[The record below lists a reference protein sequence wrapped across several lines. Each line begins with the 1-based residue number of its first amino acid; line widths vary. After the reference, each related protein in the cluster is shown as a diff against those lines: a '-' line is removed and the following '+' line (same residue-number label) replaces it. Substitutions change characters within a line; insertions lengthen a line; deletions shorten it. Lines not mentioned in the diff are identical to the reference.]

1 MMMMM
6 MMMIEM
12 SLTIMLMTMIKHSL
26 SSELKAYLFT
36 PLGVSNAERV
46 LYETKVAKSGL
57 EPAKYV
63 DGNIL
68 K

>member
-1 MMMMM
+1 MIALI
-6 MMMIEM
+6 MMIKM
-12 SLTIMLMTMIKHSL
+12 TLTIILMTMIKHSL
-26 SSELKAYLFT
+26 SSELNAYLFT
-36 PLGVSNAERV
+36 PLGVSNADRV